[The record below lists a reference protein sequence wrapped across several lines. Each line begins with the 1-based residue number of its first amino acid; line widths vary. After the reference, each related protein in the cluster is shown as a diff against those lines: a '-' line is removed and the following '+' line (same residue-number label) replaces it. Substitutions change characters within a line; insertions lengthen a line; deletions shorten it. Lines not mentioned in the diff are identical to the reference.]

1 MTKLIIIFLFVCSVA
16 TATENVHILLGTPTN
31 PNQQDYIIIRPQYVV
46 GYNPEKG
53 IPNWVSWNMN
63 ADWFGDVERYSG
75 SFIRDTSL
83 PLGMYRVKHAD
94 YTNSGYDRG
103 HMVRSEE
110 RTATVED
117 NKSTFIITNV
127 APQTPDL
134 NRGVWLDFEYF
145 LEDLC
150 KIDNRELYVMAGSY
164 CVVNNTLLDE
174 GLVVIPESYY
184 KIAVMLDKGRGL
196 SDVTTNTTVYAVL
209 MPNIDGVRSDK
220 WSKYQTTVDNIEFIT
235 GYDFLN
241 LVPSEI
247 QDVIESGSTSVSSMA
262 LTDFKLYPNPTKSL
276 ITIEGFDN
284 VPYCYVF
291 DTLGRLVLTANIEFS
306 PYVIDL
312 SNLDNG
318 VYLLKCGEVVR
329 VVGKY

>member
-1 MTKLIIIFLFVCSVA
+1 MNKLILILFFVCSVA
-16 TATENVHILLGTPTN
+16 TASENINILLGTPTN
-31 PNQQDYIIIRPQYVV
+31 PSQTDYIIIRPQYVV
-46 GYNPEKG
+46 GYNPDKG
-53 IPNWVSWNMN
+53 IPNWVSWNLN

-75 SFIRDTSL
+75 SFIRDTTL
-83 PLGMYRVKHAD
+83 PEGMYRVKHGD
-94 YTNSGYDRG
+94 YTNSGYNRG

-117 NKSTFIITNV
+117 NKSTFILTNV
-127 APQTPDL
+127 APQTADL
-134 NRGVWLDFEYF
+134 NQGVWLDFEYF

-150 KIDNRELYVMAGSY
+150 KIENKELFVIAGSY
-164 CVVNNTLLDE
+164 CTTNNTLLDE
-174 GLVVIPESYY
+174 GLVTIPDSYY
-184 KIAVMLDKGRGL
+184 KIVVSLDKGGVL
-196 SDVTTNTTVYAVL
+196 ADVQNTTTVYAVL
-209 MPNIDGVRSDK
+209 MPNIDGVRNDA
-220 WSKYQTTVDNIEFIT
+220 WTKYQTTIDNIEFIT

-241 LVPSEI
+241 NVASEI
-247 QDVIESGSTSVSSMA
+247 QDVIESGSTSVSTA

-291 DTLGRLVLTANIEFS
+291 DTLGRLVLSAVIEFS

-318 VYLLKCGEVVR
+318 IYLLKCGDVVR
-329 VVGKY
+329 VIGKY